1 MGTIEDL
8 KDEKPWQDE
17 LPFYNQF
24 KDKVLIKHL
33 KGPLFFGFTTYL
45 KNQVAN
51 MNDDNIQVLIIR
63 MDEVPLIDQ
72 SGLYALED
80 IIFDLEKR
88 GIKVFFVNLQKQPLD
103 ILRSIYII
111 PNLVKETH
119 VFKTIE
125 EAFDYLKTYL
135 KA

>member
-1 MGTIEDL
+1 
-8 KDEKPWQDE
+8 
-17 LPFYNQF
+17 
-24 KDKVLIKHL
+24 
-33 KGPLFFGFTTYL
+33 
-45 KNQVAN
+45 
-51 MNDDNIQVLIIR
+51 

-111 PNLVKETH
+111 PNLVKETQ

-125 EAFDYLKTYL
+125 EALKSSWEWEI
-135 KA
+135 KK